1 MMKSIGKGMLSVLVL
16 SGVMTMAE
24 TPSIDYK
31 VEGNEFVINYT
42 ETLYQS
48 KDAVTWVKV
57 ENTVS
62 PYRVKMEQ
70 ENLYFCAKKEPVNKN
85 FTLFLSDVASLDM
98 IWVEAGSFEM
108 GSPEE
113 ELGRGANETRMMK
126 LDGVMMKSC
135 IKWF

>member
-24 TPSIDYK
+24 APSIDYK

-48 KDAVTWVKV
+48 KDAITWVKV
-57 ENTVS
+57 ENSVS
-62 PYRVKMEQ
+62 PYKVKMEQ

-98 IWVEAGSFEM
+98 IWVEAGAFE
-108 GSPEE
+108 
-113 ELGRGANETRMMK
+113 
-126 LDGVMMKSC
+126 
-135 IKWF
+135 